1 MDKSL
6 PYQAASTHPYDRR
19 MSVRY
24 LIRGVVWFQ
33 SLTANG
39 EWKDAAGITRD
50 IGTSGLFVESE
61 LVPPVS
67 SALKL
72 TASLPAG
79 WGKDITVRLGGSGF
93 VRHVRHGPSEP
104 SGFGASA
111 VFHVEVPISKA

>member
-1 MDKSL
+1 MDQSL
-6 PYQAASTHPYDRR
+6 PYSTTNTYPDDRR
-19 MSVRY
+19 TTVRY

-39 EWKDAAGITRD
+39 EWKDGVGITRD
-50 IGTSGLFVESE
+50 IGISGLFVESE

-79 WGKDITVRLGGSGF
+79 WGNDMTVRLRGSGF
-93 VRHVRHGPSEP
+93 VRHVRHVPSELR
-104 SGFGASA
+104 GFGASA
-111 VFHVEVPISKA
+111 VFHVEAPISKA